1 LFCLENERLI
11 RECCRN
17 DVEAVKWLLEN
28 TEIHS
33 IDLKKGVNRS
43 ALHEAV
49 LHRDGRALVRL
60 LCQHGADPKQRD
72 SLGLFEF
79 QSQLTTKFFF
89 TFQVVRL
96 FIMLLVMVI
105 SIS

>member
-1 LFCLENERLI
+1 LDDI
-11 RECCRN
+11 
-17 DVEAVKWLLEN
+17 
-28 TEIHS
+28 EINL
-33 IDLKKGVNRS
+33 IDLKKGINRS

-49 LHRDGRALVRL
+49 LHHDGRALVRL

-105 SIS
+105 LIS